1 MTKNLLI
8 TGSILAGL
16 SVALGA
22 LGAHWLKQNL
32 SPAALTSFQTGVQ
45 YQMYHALAILIMAA
59 LPTRFH
65 VRLFRIAFFAFL
77 TGVIFF
83 SGSIYLLSTREI
95 TGWTWSWMGPVTPL
109 GGLMFIAGWILLI
122 FTAVRVK
129 AEAGS

>member
-8 TGSILAGL
+8 TGSLLAGI
-16 SVALGA
+16 SVVLGA

-45 YQMYHALAILIMAA
+45 YQMYHALAMLMMAA
-59 LPTRFH
+59 LPRQFH
-65 VRLFRIAFFAFL
+65 TRLFRFAFFAFL

-95 TGWTWSWMGPVTPL
+95 TGLSWWWMGPVTPL
-109 GGLMFIAGWILLI
+109 GGLMFITGWILLI

-129 AEAGS
+129 KEA

>member
-22 LGAHWLKQNL
+22 LGAHWLKANI
-32 SPAALTSFQTGVQ
+32 SSAALTSFQTGVQ

-122 FTAVRVK
+122 FTSVRVK

>member
-8 TGSILAGL
+8 TGSLLAGI
-16 SVALGA
+16 SVVLGA
-22 LGAHWLKQNL
+22 LGAHWLKANI
-32 SPAALTSFQTGVQ
+32 SSAALTSFQTGVH
-45 YQMYHALAILIMAA
+45 YQMFHALAILLMAA
-59 LPTRFH
+59 LPKKFHIKVFRF
-65 VRLFRIAFFAFL
+65 AFYAFL

-95 TGWTWSWMGPVTPL
+95 TGWSWSWMGPVTPL

-129 AEAGS
+129 NET